1 MSPVGVN
8 LSFDVS
14 VEDDGWA
21 EMASIMTELSAR
33 VASALPDECLPEVCL
48 PEGGLPDESLTAGAQ
63 EISLV
68 LTNDAS
74 IRRLN
79 RDYRGKD
86 KPTNV
91 LSFPTIEAPGLL
103 GDIVLARETIL
114 REAEDKG
121 VSFKHHFTHL
131 IIHGLLHLL
140 GHDHQTEAEAE
151 KMEAIEIAA
160 LAKLG
165 IANPYVLKA

>member
-33 VASALPDECLPEVCL
+33 VASALPDGCL

>member
-1 MSPVGVN
+1 MSPKGPD
-8 LSFDVS
+8 LSVDLSVDVS
-14 VEDDGWA
+14 VADEGWREIVPA
-21 EMASIMTELSAR
+21 IDEIFKR
-33 VASALPDECLPEVCL
+33 VKAVLPDTVLPAASQEV
-48 PEGGLPDESLTAGAQ
+48 
-63 EISLV
+63 SLV
-68 LTNDAS
+68 LTDDAA

-86 KPTNV
+86 AATNV

-103 GDIVLARETIL
+103 GDIVLARETIM
-114 REAEDKG
+114 REAADKG
-121 VSFKHHFTHL
+121 ASFKSHVTHL

-140 GHDHQTEAEAE
+140 GHDHQTEAEAAV
-151 KMEAIEIAA
+151 MEAIEIAA